1 MTEFKDIYIAHAR
14 DVYRFALYL
23 CGDEMLADEITAETF
38 VRAWTGSDEIRQA
51 TVKAYLFTI
60 ARNLYLKEIR
70 RTARNVELSDQVPD
84 PTPDAFA
91 IAHGKAELQ
100 AVMAILRSF
109 PEVDRSAVLMRAQG
123 ISYEEIALVLGLS
136 VTSAKVKVHRTRIK
150 LYESIEMARRR

>member
-1 MTEFKDIYIAHAR
+1 MTEFKDIYAAHAR
-14 DVYRFALYL
+14 EVYRFALYL
-23 CGDEMLADEITAETF
+23 YGDETLAGEITAETF
-38 VRAWTGSDEIRQA
+38 VRAWTASEEIRQA

-70 RTARNVELSDQVPD
+70 RTARNIELSDQVPD

-100 AVMAILRSF
+100 AVIKVLRSF

-150 LYESIEMARRR
+150 LYKSIEMARR

>member
-1 MTEFKDIYIAHAR
+1 M
-14 DVYRFALYL
+14 YL
-23 CGDEMLADEITAETF
+23 CGDETLADEIAAETF
-38 VRAWTGSDEIRQA
+38 VRAWTAFEEIRQA

-84 PTPDAFA
+84 PTPDACA

-100 AVMAILRSF
+100 AVMKILRSF

-123 ISYEEIALVLGLS
+123 VSYEEIALVLGLS

-150 LYESIEMARRR
+150 LYESIEMARR